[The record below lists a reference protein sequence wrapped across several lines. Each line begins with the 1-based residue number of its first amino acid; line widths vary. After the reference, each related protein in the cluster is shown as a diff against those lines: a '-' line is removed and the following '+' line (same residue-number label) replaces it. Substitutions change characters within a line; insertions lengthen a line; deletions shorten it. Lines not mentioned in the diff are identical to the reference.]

1 MIGGSLR
8 TELKG
13 ARSMATHHTPGTARL
28 RITLPAGTVE
38 ITTTET
44 SDTVVN
50 VEPLN
55 HAARDLI
62 DSVKERARSRR
73 ETEHEV
79 IVEIP
84 DRAKRSRWFGVSPA
98 FRVEV
103 TAPTRSSVEVTA
115 ASADITCTGTCG
127 DVDLRS
133 ASGDAS
139 FPDVEGDA
147 TTKTASG
154 DVSFGRITG
163 RARHQTV
170 SGDVAIRHSSG
181 SATVTTVSGDVRVE
195 EASDSLAVKTVS
207 SDIHV
212 GAAGSEVKLHTVSG
226 DAEVGVRSGARVW
239 MDLQSMSG
247 ETSSD
252 LDVSGSRSGGD
263 ADVEIRARS
272 VSGDIRVSRT
282 RETAASTSQ

>member
-1 MIGGSLR
+1 
-8 TELKG
+8 
-13 ARSMATHHTPGTARL
+13 MATHHTPGTASL
-28 RITLPAGTVE
+28 RINIAAGSVE
-38 ITTTET
+38 ITATET

-55 HAARDLI
+55 RAARDLI
-62 DSVKERARSRR
+62 DSVKERERTLS

-79 IVEIP
+79 IVETP
-84 DRAKRSRWFGVSPA
+84 DRGRRSRWFGDSPP
-98 FRVEV
+98 FRIEI
-103 TAPTRSSVEVTA
+103 TAPSRSSVEVNS

-127 DVDLRS
+127 EVNVRS

-154 DVSFGRITG
+154 DLSFGRIAG
-163 RARHQTV
+163 RARLQSV
-170 SGDVAIRHSSG
+170 SGDVAIRNPIG
-181 SATVTTVSGDVRVE
+181 STTATTVSGDVKVDN
-195 EASDSLAVKTVS
+195 ASDSLALKTVS
-207 SDIHV
+207 GDIHV
-212 GAAGSEVKLHTVSG
+212 GSCGPDVNLHTVSG
-226 DAEVGVRSGARVW
+226 DVEIGVGSGARVW

-252 LDVSGSRSGGD
+252 LDISGSRAGGN

-272 VSGDIRVSRT
+272 VSGDIRVLRA
-282 RETAASTSQ
+282 RETAESVSS

>member
-1 MIGGSLR
+1 
-8 TELKG
+8 
-13 ARSMATHHTPGTARL
+13 MATHHTPGTARL
-28 RITLPAGTVE
+28 RINVSAGTVE
-38 ITTTET
+38 ITATET

-55 HAARDLI
+55 HSARDLI
-62 DSVKERARSRR
+62 DSVKERARSLS

-79 IVEIP
+79 IVETP
-84 DRAKRSRWFGVSPA
+84 DRAKRSRWFGDSPA
-98 FRVEV
+98 FRIEV
-103 TAPTRSSVEVTA
+103 SAPSRSSVEVNT

-127 DVDLRS
+127 HVDVRS
-133 ASGDAS
+133 AAGDAS
-139 FPDVEGDA
+139 FADVEGDV

-154 DVSFGRITG
+154 DLSFGRITG
-163 RARHQTV
+163 RARLQSV
-170 SGDVAIRHSSG
+170 SGDVTIRRPIG
-181 SATVTTVSGDVRVE
+181 STTATTVSGDVRVD

-207 SDIHV
+207 GDIHV
-212 GAAGSEVKLHTVSG
+212 GSCGPGVKLHTVSG

-239 MDLQSMSG
+239 IDLQSMSG

-252 LDVSGSRSGGD
+252 LDISGARAGGD

-282 RETAASTSQ
+282 RETATSVAR